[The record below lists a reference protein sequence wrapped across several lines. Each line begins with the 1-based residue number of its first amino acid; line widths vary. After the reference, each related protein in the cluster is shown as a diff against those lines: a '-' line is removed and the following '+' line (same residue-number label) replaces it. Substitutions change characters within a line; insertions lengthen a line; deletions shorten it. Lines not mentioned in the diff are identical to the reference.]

1 MSKIIDSINLADL
14 KTAFFE
20 NLKCYLSHLIDPSSL
35 EPIDLNSED
44 FKDTLIQ
51 SGLSLTF
58 FNGIFFENAESVES
72 IMSSNSGKISQFN
85 SPFQV
90 WFHPRVN
97 GKDIVSVMKPQ
108 GFRYIGDEIGV
119 AIEISSMNKRISYPK
134 SLYIEA
140 VNTEERLEKWLDVAK
155 LLFNYRGDTSKE
167 YIENFKDIDFKEKR
181 YWRKYIGWLNGEPSV
196 VGTLIYGGGIAVVYD
211 ESLLL
216 HLKRNRWGIDDALIL
231 KLLTDASEDGFKI
244 GGVLSSTGELRKYLK
259 LGFQEKCK
267 LSRFVKV

>member
-1 MSKIIDSINLADL
+1 M
-14 KTAFFE
+14 
-20 NLKCYLSHLIDPSSL
+20 
-35 EPIDLNSED
+35 
-44 FKDTLIQ
+44 
-51 SGLSLTF
+51 TF
-58 FNGIFFENAESVES
+58 FNGIFFDNVDSVES
-72 IMSSNSGKISQFN
+72 ILSSNNTAISQFEN
-85 SPFQV
+85 SFQA

-134 SLYIEA
+134 SLYIES
-140 VNTEERLEKWLDVAK
+140 VNSHERFVKWVEVAK
-155 LLFNYRGDTSKE
+155 LRFNYRGDSFNE
-167 YIENFKDIDFKEKR
+167 YTEKFKDVDFKEKS

-196 VGTLIYGGGIAVVYD
+196 IGTLVYGGGIAVVYD

-216 HLKRNRWGIDDALIL
+216 HLKRNRYGIDDALIL
-231 KLLTDASEDGFKI
+231 KLMTDAYEDGFKI